1 MAERDSRTP
10 ASNKTAG
17 SNAYRIAAEMPTWK
31 DPVTLGDADS
41 ITDKLRKELGEKGIK
56 GFKRGGKV
64 KKTGVYKL
72 HKGEKVKTR
81 SQAKK
86 DEAMLRRK
94 KMPR

>member
-10 ASNKTAG
+10 ANSWTARL
-17 SNAYRIAAEMPTWK
+17 NAQQIRAGMPPGFPSQAESEK
-31 DPVTLGDADS
+31 
-41 ITDKLRKELGEKGIK
+41 ITDDLRKELSDKGIK

-94 KMPR
+94 RLPR

>member
-1 MAERDSRTP
+1 MAEADSRTP
-10 ASNKTAG
+10 ASNETAW
-17 SNAYRIAAEMPTWK
+17 SNARRIASGMPVGSRLHGEAEF
-31 DPVTLGDADS
+31 
-41 ITDKLRKELGEKGIK
+41 ITDKLRKELSEKGLK